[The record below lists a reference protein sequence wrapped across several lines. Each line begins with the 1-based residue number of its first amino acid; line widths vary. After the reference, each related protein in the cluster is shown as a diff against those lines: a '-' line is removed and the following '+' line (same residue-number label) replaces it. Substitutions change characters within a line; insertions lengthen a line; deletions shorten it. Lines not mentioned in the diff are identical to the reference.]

1 MSGGG
6 LEEVRAVMAQPED
19 IDMGGVAPAATARRR
34 LGPRAQTFL
43 ANVEFGHEMRA
54 VIDRPYLVKDLL
66 DRGAVSLLLGA
77 PGTAKT
83 FAAIDIAHH
92 VFEGIPWAGQRV
104 GQANCLYI
112 AAEGGVMFANRM
124 AARKA
129 RFAVLRHPVALGG
142 ETGMDGPPLAE
153 VVNHLA
159 ETQGV
164 PFGLIVVDTLARAI
178 GGADENAGPDMGA
191 LLRAVEALRDAT
203 GAHVMLI
210 HHTGKDA
217 SRGARGHSS
226 LFGAIDTEL
235 TVSVDRETKR
245 RTLTVTKQRDGE
257 DGREFGFR
265 LRKVPLGTDADGD
278 PVFSCVIDHEEEAAR
293 TLF

>member
-1 MSGGG
+1 MSGER
-6 LEEVRAVMAQPED
+6 LDEVRRVMGAPED
-19 IDMGGVAPAATARRR
+19 IDAPGPAQAARR
-34 LGPRAQTFL
+34 LGPKAKVFL
-43 ANVEFGHEMRA
+43 DRVEFGHDMAA
-54 VIDRPYLVKDLL
+54 VMDRPYIVKDLL
-66 DRGAVSLLLGA
+66 DRGAISLLLGA

-83 FAAIDIAHH
+83 FVGIDLAHH
-92 VFEGIPWAGQRV
+92 IFEGIPWAGQRV
-104 GQANCLYI
+104 GQAASLYI
-112 AAEGGVMFANRM
+112 AAEGGLMFANRM

-129 RFAVLRHPVALGG
+129 RFAVLRHPISLGG

-153 VVNHLA
+153 LVNHLA
-159 ETQGV
+159 ATQGV
-164 PFGLIVVDTLARAI
+164 TFGLIVVDTLARAM

-191 LLRAVEALRDAT
+191 LLRAVEGLRDAT
-203 GAHVMLI
+203 GAHVMLV
-210 HHTGKDA
+210 HHTGKDQ

-226 LFGAIDTEL
+226 LFGAVDTEL
-235 TVSVDRETKR
+235 TLTVDRDTKR

-265 LRKVPLGTDADGD
+265 LRKVPLGTDKDGD